1 MLHEASQHILQVEVL
16 LLGLYSCLVATGAK
30 LTSVGDMLNQN
41 IPLNELGQV
50 GDKHLMFLCGQ
61 PGGDERLP
69 AKVFYIQ
76 VDHASSAHSSWGG
89 LRQVLHLKQYGDLHS
104 QKLY

>member
-1 MLHEASQHILQVEVL
+1 MQNLSLCSGLCPIASRASTTD
-16 LLGLYSCLVATGAK
+16 GKSCY
-30 LTSVGDMLNQN
+30 N

-50 GDKHLMFLCGQ
+50 GNKHIIFLSCQ

-69 AKVFYIQ
+69 AKVFDIQ

-89 LRQVLHLKQYGDLHS
+89 LRQVLHLKQYGDLHL
-104 QKLY
+104 QQPY